1 MYFNDIKQPYW
12 SYDWNRIIIVP
23 VVYLIMFFIFRTYE
37 GLVRY
42 TGFKDIRKIIVSNTF
57 ALSALVLGKLIITQ
71 INPSLCQQVFP
82 RYFIIVYHYLIT
94 LVLMI
99 ISRLFIR
106 RIYNEFYK
114 LSGKEKSN
122 ILVYGAGEGG
132 LLLYRTISQDQQSK
146 YNIFAFVDDNT
157 QRTKTKINTISIIH
171 PNKAFKSDFLR
182 SNHINTLIIA
192 IPSLTAERRKK
203 SSKKPCLLV

>member
-114 LSGKEKSN
+114 LSGKEKAIFWFMAQAKVACYYTVPSVKTN
-122 ILVYGAGEGG
+122 NRNTTFS
-132 LLLYRTISQDQQSK
+132 LLLMTTHKEQ
-146 YNIFAFVDDNT
+146 
-157 QRTKTKINTISIIH
+157 
-171 PNKAFKSDFLR
+171 
-182 SNHINTLIIA
+182 
-192 IPSLTAERRKK
+192 RRK
-203 SSKKPCLLV
+203 